1 MNGSQITPQ
10 HCGPNWDKLHDKT
23 GKCLSFIRHVV
34 APYNAL
40 RYYYIASIQQPGRGS
55 RACLSSV
62 SISVLSNVVFPV
74 AVSVPVYV
82 IITILKFPYE

>member
-1 MNGSQITPQ
+1 MP
-10 HCGPNWDKLHDKT
+10 
-23 GKCLSFIRHVV
+23 V
-34 APYNAL
+34 
-40 RYYYIASIQQPGRGS
+40 
-55 RACLSSV
+55 LSSV